1 MKIFQILLI
10 LVIVF
15 SCISPHA
22 ADSHVLFREEFKNLN
37 NWEPLY
43 FPKIKKHSSYEV
55 ISEGGR
61 SYLKAGSDASASAL
75 IYKKTFNVYH
85 YPRIRWRWKAN
96 NVYKKARAREK
107 SGDDYPIRIYV
118 MFRYYP
124 DTANFSEKLMYAAAK
139 ALYGKY
145 PPYSTLNYV
154 WASREDESGL
164 ITSPYTDRSKII
176 VLEKGR
182 EKVGQWIDE
191 EVNILKDYREAF
203 GKDPPPTA
211 GIAIMND
218 SDNTGERSV
227 SYLEFIEV
235 FK

>member
-75 IYKKTFNVYH
+75 IYKKTFNVYD